1 MENDEPIES
10 STPEPF
16 EQEKPKSGIIR
27 EPDQNAPQSRKAF
40 VREWQ
45 DKVLRAKRHWGDSH
59 TRMRE
64 DMDFFMGKQWPHGNG
79 DKYVA
84 NLVQR
89 HVQQRVASLYAK
101 NPKAV
106 AKRRET
112 IDFILWDENPGTLQV
127 AQTNNDISLQSTGM
141 PSQESMAILQDVTEG
156 FASRNKADK
165 VAKTLE
171 IIFHKAIEDQN
182 LKQQMKQMV
191 RRTCVTGV
199 GYLKVGYH
207 RVMDKRPEDVEKI
220 TDITEQLKA
229 LERLTADKQDDKFD
243 EDSARAEQLRGLL
256 HELSEKQ
263 EMVVDE
269 GLTFDFPQ
277 SQNIILD
284 TRCRQLKG
292 FIGAE
297 WVAQEF
303 ILTLDEVK
311 EIYGID
317 LGTSYTRQEHEGAN
331 GDAAKSEAALSRVWE
346 IYSKVDGMKYVVAD
360 GYSEFLV
367 EPACPEIVLKRFWPF
382 FVLTFNEVENDKE
395 IYPPS
400 DVRLLTPI
408 QREYN
413 LARQRLR
420 EHRNA
425 NRPLYVTP
433 TGALSEADIRK
444 LTDRQAN
451 EVVQLQA
458 IQPGQSVDQ
467 VLQPVKAIPIDPA
480 LYDTSFLLDDLYRVV
495 GSQEANMGGTS
506 SSTATEV
513 SVAESSRM
521 SALGSNVDD
530 LDEFLIEV
538 SRASGQILLTMM
550 NPETATKIAGRGAI
564 WPTLSAQE
572 ISDQLFLEIEAG
584 STGRPNRAS
593 EIAALERLFPVL
605 SQVPGIDPSWLAKV
619 AVRAYDSGVDLTDA
633 IKTAL
638 PSIMA
643 MNAQKQQ
650 STGNPE
656 TDPNAQGAQGAM
668 NAPAP
673 AAAAGN
679 PAGVQVPN
687 VPAANLYN
695 EGPPPPNVA

>member
-27 EPDQNAPQSRKAF
+27 EPDQSAPQSRKAF

-45 DKVLRAKRHWGDSH
+45 DKVLRAKRHWETPH
-59 TRMRE
+59 KRMRE
-64 DMDFFMGKQWPHGNG
+64 DMDFFMGNQWPNGNG

-112 IDFILWDENPGTLQV
+112 IDFVLWDEDPGTLQA
-127 AQTNNDISLQSTGM
+127 AQTGNDVSMQSTGM
-141 PSQESMAILQDVTEG
+141 PNQASMAILQDVVAG
-156 FASRNKADK
+156 FQQRSKADR

-171 IIFHKAIEDQN
+171 IIFHKSIEDQN

-199 GYLKVGYH
+199 GFLKVGYH
-207 RVMDKRPEDVEKI
+207 RVMDKKPEDVEKI
-220 TDITEQLKA
+220 TDITEQLKT

-243 EDSARAEQLRGLL
+243 ENSARAEQLRTLL

-263 EMVVDE
+263 DMVVDE

-317 LGTSYTRQEHEGAN
+317 LGSAYTRQEYQSDGR
-331 GDAAKSEAALSRVWE
+331 GAKSEAELCRVWE
-346 IYSKVDGMKYVVAD
+346 IYSKTDGMKYVVAD
-360 GYSEFLV
+360 GYPEFLV
-367 EPACPEIVLKRFWPF
+367 EPGCPEIKLKRFWPF

-433 TGALSEADIRK
+433 TGALSESDIRK
-444 LTDRQAN
+444 LSDRQAN
-451 EVVQLQA
+451 EVIQLQA
-458 IQPGQSVDQ
+458 IQPGQSVEQ

-538 SRASGQILLTMM
+538 SRAAGQILLTMM
-550 NPETATKIAGRGAI
+550 NPETATKIAGRGAV

-572 ISDQLFLEIEAG
+572 IADQLLLEIEAG

-633 IKTAL
+633 IKAAL

-643 MNAQKQQ
+643 MNAQKQMP
-650 STGNPE
+650 TGNPA
-656 TDPNAQGAQGAM
+656 TDPNAQGAQGAN

-673 AAAAGN
+673 TEAAGT
-679 PAGVQVPN
+679 PGGVQVPN
-687 VPAANLYN
+687 VPPANLYN
-695 EGPPPPNVA
+695 EPPPPPNVA

>member
-10 STPEPF
+10 SAPEPF
-16 EQEKPKSGIIR
+16 EQEPAKSGIIR
-27 EPDQNAPQSRKAF
+27 EPDPAAPQSRKAF

-45 DKVLRAKRHWGDSH
+45 DKVLRAKRHWETAH
-59 TRMRE
+59 TNMKE
-64 DMDFFMGKQWPHGNG
+64 DMDFFMGNQWPHGNG

-106 AKRRET
+106 AKRRQT
-112 IDFILWDENPGTLQV
+112 IDFVLWDEDPGSLQA
-127 AQTNNDISLQSTGM
+127 AQTGNEISVQQTGM
-141 PSQESMAILQDVTEG
+141 PSQSSMAIMQDVAEG
-156 FASRNKADK
+156 FAFRNKADR

-171 IIFHKAIEDQN
+171 IVFHKAVEDQN

-220 TDITEQLKA
+220 TDVTEQLKV
-229 LERLTADKQDDKFD
+229 LERLTADRKDDKFD
-243 EDSARAEQLRGLL
+243 DNHARAEQLRGLL

-263 EMVVDE
+263 DMVVDE

-317 LGTSYTRQEHEGAN
+317 LGSAYTRQEHQFVSGE
-331 GDAAKSEAALSRVWE
+331 AAKSEAELSRVWE
-346 IYSKVDGMKYVVAD
+346 IYSKTDGMKYVVAD
-360 GYSEFLV
+360 GYPEFLV
-367 EPACPEIVLKRFWPF
+367 EPGCPEIKLKRFWPF
-382 FVLTFNEVENDKE
+382 FVLTFNEVENAKE

-506 SSTATEV
+506 ASTATEV

-530 LDEFLIEV
+530 LDEFLTEM
-538 SRASGQILLTMM
+538 SRAAGQILLTMM
-550 NPETATKIAGRGAI
+550 NPETATKIAGRGAV

-572 ISDQLFLEIEAG
+572 ISDQLLLEIEAG

-633 IKTAL
+633 IKAAL

-643 MNAQKQQ
+643 MNAQKQVG
-650 STGNPE
+650 TGNPA
-656 TDPNAQGAQGAM
+656 TDPNAQGPQGM
-668 NAPAP
+668 NNAPAP
-673 AAAAGN
+673 TGAAGN

>member
-10 STPEPF
+10 SAPEPF

-45 DKVLRAKRHWGDSH
+45 DKVLRAKRHWGDAH
-59 TRMRE
+59 THMRE

-112 IDFILWDENPGTLQV
+112 IDFILWDENPGALQA
-127 AQTNNDISLQSTGM
+127 AQTSNDLSLQQTGM
-141 PSQESMAILQDVTEG
+141 PSQESMAMLQDVTEG
-156 FASRNKADK
+156 FAFRNKADK

-256 HELSEKQ
+256 QELSNKQ

-277 SQNIILD
+277 SQNIIID

-311 EIYGID
+311 EIYGVD

-360 GYSEFLV
+360 GYSEFLT
-367 EPACPEIVLKRFWPF
+367 EPGCPEIVLKRFWPF

-444 LTDRQAN
+444 LVDRQAN

-619 AVRAYDSGVDLTDA
+619 AVRAYDGGVDLTDA

-643 MNAQKQQ
+643 MNAQKQIG
-650 STGNPE
+650 TGNPA
-656 TDPNAQGAQGAM
+656 TDPNAQGGQGAM

-673 AAAAGN
+673 AAAVGT

-695 EGPPPPNVA
+695 EGPPPPNVQ